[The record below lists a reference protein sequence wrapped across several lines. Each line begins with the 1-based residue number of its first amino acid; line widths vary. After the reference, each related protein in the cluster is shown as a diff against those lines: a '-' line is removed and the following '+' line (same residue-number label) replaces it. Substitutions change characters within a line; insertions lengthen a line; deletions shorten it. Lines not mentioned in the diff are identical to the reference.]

1 MFDFLQGTL
10 SSLGRKYT
18 MAVTGFLLGVFLL
31 IHAVGNSF
39 VFIGKDAFNAYA
51 EQLHS
56 LGPLVPVAEI
66 LLLIIFLSH
75 IFIGITLFLKNQ
87 DAAGS
92 RYAVKTSSGGETW
105 GSRTMPWTGLI
116 ILAFLLLHL
125 FNVRFVDQ
133 ILPIADVVEQTLA
146 YPLYTFLY
154 LAGIT
159 ALILH
164 ISHGFWSLLQTWGV
178 YHPRHNSLVRSG
190 AYLLTTLIC
199 MVFLGVIVFL
209 W

>member
-18 MAVTGFLLGVFLL
+18 MAGTGFLLGVFLL
-31 IHAVGNSF
+31 THAAGNSF
-39 VFIGKDAFNAYA
+39 IFQGKAAFNAYA

-66 LLLIIFLSH
+66 LLLIIFLTH
-75 IFIGITLFLKNQ
+75 IFIGISLFLKNQ

-92 RYAVKTSSGGETW
+92 RYAVKSSSGGETW
-105 GSRTMPWTGLI
+105 GSRTMPWTGLT

-133 ILPIADVVEQTLA
+133 TLPIADVVEQTLA
-146 YPLYTFLY
+146 HPLYTFFY
-154 LAGIT
+154 LSGIT

-164 ISHGFWSLLQTWGV
+164 ISHGFWSLLQTWGIH
-178 YHPRHNSLVRSG
+178 HPRHNSLIQGG
-190 AYLLTTLIC
+190 AYLLATLIC
-199 MVFLGVIVFL
+199 MVFLGVVVVL

>member
-159 ALILH
+159 A
-164 ISHGFWSLLQTWGV
+164 
-178 YHPRHNSLVRSG
+178 
-190 AYLLTTLIC
+190 
-199 MVFLGVIVFL
+199 
-209 W
+209 

>member
-1 MFDFLQGTL
+1 MLDFLQGTL

-199 MVFLGVIVFL
+199 MVFLGVIVVL
-209 W
+209 